1 MKTFKATFMC
11 WRKPL
16 LVAATVVI
24 VATGFRTHVLVALML
39 ISEAQVMCRDGDA
52 ISVVLICAGPV

>member
-1 MKTFKATFMC
+1 MKTFKATLMC

-16 LVAATVVI
+16 LVAATVII
-24 VATGFRTHVLVALML
+24 VATGFRTHALVALML